1 MDYEI
6 SYIDEIDKSLFNQFK
21 AAFPSSEWQLEH
33 TQQFI
38 ADDHNH
44 LLLAKTGDEVCGFV
58 YYYILDRLDHRQKE
72 ILIYEIEVAEKC
84 RQQGVGTSLVER
96 IKEHAAENQISQIW
110 VLTNESNTAAQKL
123 YLKAGAS
130 IPNAEDKDVMFLFK
144 V

>member
-6 SYIDEIDKSLFNQFK
+6 LYIDEIDENLFNAFK
-21 AAFPSSEWQLEH
+21 SAFPSSEWQLEH
-33 TQQFI
+33 AQSFI

-72 ILIYEIEVAEKC
+72 ILIYEIEVQEKF
-84 RQQGVGTSLVER
+84 RQQGIGTALVER
-96 IKEHAAENQISQIW
+96 VKEHATEDQISQIW

-130 IPNAEDKDVMFLFK
+130 ISNAEDKDVMFLFK